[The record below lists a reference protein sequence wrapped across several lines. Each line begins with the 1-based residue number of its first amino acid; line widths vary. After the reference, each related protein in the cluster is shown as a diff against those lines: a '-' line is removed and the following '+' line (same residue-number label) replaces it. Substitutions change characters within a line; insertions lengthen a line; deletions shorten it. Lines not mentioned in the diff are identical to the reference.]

1 MKRDPR
7 SVAAAVVDVWNGG
20 SPDRIRGLIAPDY
33 HGHMLHVQDGERDTT
48 TYAGS
53 IERYREANPGAAF
66 RIVEQF
72 DTGDRVVTRLEARRP
87 RSVEGGSVVSRGINI
102 SRFDAAGLLAEEWA
116 IWSAWLD
123 DPADVAPSVR

>member
-1 MKRDPR
+1 MKRDSR
-7 SVAAAVVDVWNGG
+7 SLAAAVVEVWNGG
-20 SPDRIRGLIAPDY
+20 SPDRIGALLAPDY
-33 HGHMLHVQDGERDTT
+33 RGHMLHVQDGERDAT

-53 IERYREANPGAAF
+53 IERYRAANPGATF

-72 DTGDRVVTRLEARRP
+72 ETGDRVVTRLEVRRP
-87 RSVEGGSVVSRGINI
+87 RPVEGGAVVSRGINI

-123 DPADVAPSVR
+123 DPDDGPSSA